1 MKVKFTFLFLILC
14 LSAVMQSQC
23 TMANYTSAVRIPVAS
38 YPYAATSAAVTVSAT
53 TVGLSTLSNSSYS
66 CGTYFYAGANPAWWL
81 NAATQSITINFS
93 APVTSLTFL
102 INGTN
107 STEVFYIVS
116 SSTCALSISN
126 LCTVG
131 FTSVGG
137 TVTAGATAGLG
148 SIITVNNP
156 GGATMYRMTHNGLG
170 AGSRVTLLDCFTLGS
185 GSCVLP
191 IELNSFT
198 GKCNK
203 NIVDLEWETAT
214 EKNNKEFTVER
225 SKDGFDWEAIGIVKG
240 AGNSASPKYYSFT
253 DPKPSDNIL
262 YYRLRQTDYN
272 GEFENTNMISVR
284 ACKQNSDI
292 VVYPNPA
299 SDEIII
305 VGEGIQAI
313 QLFDAYGV
321 ELLNRNVISES
332 DLKVEVSQ
340 FEKGVYFLKIGEKN
354 YKIVK
359 E

>member
-1 MKVKFTFLFLILC
+1 MKVKYTFLLLVLC
-14 LSAVMQSQC
+14 LSVAMRSQC
-23 TMANYTSAVRIPVAS
+23 TMANYTGAVRIPVAS

-66 CGTYFYAGANPAWWL
+66 CGTDYYAGANPAWWL

-137 TVTAGATAGLG
+137 TVTAGPTAGLG

-191 IELNSFT
+191 IELMEFSGT
-198 GKCNK
+198 CK
-203 NIVDLEWETAT
+203 NNVVDLEWATAT
-214 EKNNKEFTVER
+214 ERNNNYFTIER
-225 SKDGFDWEAIGIVKG
+225 SENSYEWEEIGTVKG

-253 DPKPSDNIL
+253 DPKPNSNTL
-262 YYRLRQTDYN
+262 YYRLRQTDFD
-272 GEFENTNMISVR
+272 GEFANSKVIPVS
-284 ACKQNSDI
+284 ACKRISDI
-292 VVYPNPA
+292 VIYPNPV
-299 SDEIII
+299 SSEIMIN
-305 VGEGIQAI
+305 GENIKLV
-313 QLFDAYGV
+313 QLTDAYGS
-321 ELLNRNVISES
+321 EILRETFINEQGSKISMVG
-332 DLKVEVSQ
+332 L
-340 FEKGVYFLKIGEKN
+340 EKGVYFLRVNEKIH
-354 YKIVK
+354 KIVK

>member
-1 MKVKFTFLFLILC
+1 MKVKFTFLLLV
-14 LSAVMQSQC
+14 LSLSFAMRSQC

-93 APVTSLTFL
+93 QPVTSLTFL

-198 GKCNK
+198 ANCNNK
-203 NIVDLEWETAT
+203 LVELEWETAT
-214 EKNNKEFTVER
+214 EKNNKEFALER
-225 SKDGFDWEAIGIVKG
+225 SKDGFDWETIGVVKG

-253 DPKPSDNIL
+253 DPKPSSNIL
-262 YYRLRQTDYN
+262 YYRLKQTDYN
-272 GEFENTNMISVR
+272 SESETSRMISVN
-284 ACKQNSDI
+284 ACKQTSDI

-299 SDEIII
+299 SSEVIIAGVNI
-305 VGEGIQAI
+305 TEYR
-313 QLFDAYGV
+313 LLDAFGT
-321 ELLNRNVISES
+321 ELINKNVDSDADLRVKISHL
-332 DLKVEVSQ
+332 D
-340 FEKGVYFLKIGEKN
+340 KGVYFLKIGEKN
-354 YKIVK
+354 FKIVK
-359 E
+359 N